1 MKANTLNW
9 TKLSCTVLLAATLA
23 ACGSMQSGSP
33 PSGSKAS
40 AGGGDLA
47 AGGGR
52 AKRPDESKARANRP
66 AAATARAAAR
76 KPAEL
81 VQFFG
86 VKPGMTTVD
95 LIALGG
101 YITEVLSVAVGP
113 KGKVYAQNPPI
124 ALQMRDGMYAKAI
137 TERLANNRLPNV
149 VRVDGDLPAS
159 SQIPPGSV
167 DVAITAMNYHD
178 VRNMNPEL
186 GVGFLKAVY
195 TMLKPG
201 GVFGVTD
208 HVGND
213 GANNAQLHRIPKHFL
228 VEDAKAAGF
237 VVEAESDMLAHPA
250 DDHTKVVF
258 DPTLRGKTDQFVVRL
273 RKPK

>member
-1 MKANTLNW
+1 MQANTVHRLI
-9 TKLSCTVLLAATLA
+9 VLALAATLS
-23 ACGSMQSGSP
+23 ACASMKSESPAPASKSSGS
-33 PSGSKAS
+33 SGGLAAALAS
-40 AGGGDLA
+40 AD
-47 AGGGR
+47 
-52 AKRPDESKARANRP
+52 RPAEDKARDAD
-66 AAATARAAAR
+66 R

-81 VQFFG
+81 MQFFG

-101 YITEVLSVAVGP
+101 YVTEVLSVAVGP
-113 KGKVYAQNPPI
+113 NGKVYAQNPPI
-124 ALQMRDGMYAKAI
+124 ALQLRDGMYAKQI
-137 TERLANNRLPNV
+137 TDRLAGNRLPNV
-149 VRVDGDLPAS
+149 VRVDADLPAS
-159 SQIPPGSV
+159 SQIAPGSV

-178 VRNMNPEL
+178 VRNRNPDD
-186 GVGFLKAVY
+186 GVGILKAIY

-201 GVFGVTD
+201 GVLGVTD

-213 GANNAQLHRIPKHFL
+213 GANNTQLHRIPKHFL
-228 VEDAKAAGF
+228 LEDAKAAGF
-237 VVEAESDMLAHPA
+237 TVDGESDVLAHAA

>member
-1 MKANTLNW
+1 MKA
-9 TKLSCTVLLAATLA
+9 KTVQRLIILALAASLTACASMKSDSPAPATKGLEVGNALTA
-23 ACGSMQSGSP
+23 AL
-33 PSGSKAS
+33 AS
-40 AGGGDLA
+40 AD
-47 AGGGR
+47 
-52 AKRPDESKARANRP
+52 RPPEDKARDAD
-66 AAATARAAAR
+66 R

-81 VQFFG
+81 MEFFG

-95 LIALGG
+95 IIALGG
-101 YITEVLSVAVGP
+101 YVTEVLSVAVGP

-124 ALQMRDGMYAKAI
+124 ALQLRDGMYAKQI
-137 TERLANNRLPNV
+137 TERLAANRLKNV
-149 VRVDGDLPAS
+149 VRVDADLPAS

-178 VRNMNPEL
+178 VRNRNPDD
-186 GVGFLKAVY
+186 GVAFLKAIN

-201 GVFGVTD
+201 GVLGVTD

-228 VEDAKAAGF
+228 LDDAKAAGF
-237 VVEAESDMLAHPA
+237 VVDGESDILAHAA
-250 DDHTKVVF
+250 DDHTKMVF

>member
-1 MKANTLNW
+1 MKANAVNGL
-9 TKLSCTVLLAATLA
+9 KLLCTIALAATVA
-23 ACGSMQSGSP
+23 ACGSMESGGTMQSGSSSSAP
-33 PSGSKAS
+33 KAS
-40 AGGGDLA
+40 AHGGGDLA
-47 AGGGR
+47 A
-52 AKRPDESKARANRP
+52 ALAAANRP
-66 AAATARAAAR
+66 AEDKARDADR

-101 YITEVLSVAVGP
+101 YVTEVLSVAVGP
-113 KGKVYAQNPPI
+113 KGKVYAQNPPV
-124 ALQMRDGMYAKAI
+124 ALQLRDGMYAKAI

-149 VRVDGDLPAS
+149 VRVDGDLPAA

-167 DVAITAMNYHD
+167 DVAITEMNYHD
-178 VRNMNPEL
+178 IRNQNPEF
-186 GVGFLKAVY
+186 GVGALKAVY

-201 GVFGVTD
+201 GVLGVTD

-228 VEDAKAAGF
+228 IEDAKAAGF
-237 VVEAESDMLAHPA
+237 TIDGESSVLAHAA
-250 DDHTKVVF
+250 DDHTKLVF
-258 DPTLRGKTDQFVVRL
+258 DPTLRGKTDQFAVRL

>member
-1 MKANTLNW
+1 MKARTLHR
-9 TKLSCTVLLAATLA
+9 LFIVVVAATLTACASMKSETPA
-23 ACGSMQSGSP
+23 AT
-33 PSGSKAS
+33 S
-40 AGGGDLA
+40 AGGGLA
-47 AGGGR
+47 A
-52 AKRPDESKARANRP
+52 ALASAERPAEDKARDAD
-66 AAATARAAAR
+66 R

-95 LIALGG
+95 IIALGG

-113 KGKVYAQNPPI
+113 KGKGYAHNPPI
-124 ALQMRDGMYAKAI
+124 ALQLRDGMYAKAI
-137 TERLANNRLPNV
+137 TDRLANNRLPNV

-178 VRNMNPEL
+178 VRNQSPEL
-186 GVGFLKAVY
+186 ALGFMKAVF
-195 TMLKPG
+195 TMLEPG

-213 GANNAQLHRIPKHFL
+213 GGDNAKLHRIPKHFL
-228 VEDAKAAGF
+228 IEDAKAAGF
-237 VVEAESDMLAHPA
+237 VVEQESDMLAHPA

>member
-1 MKANTLNW
+1 
-9 TKLSCTVLLAATLA
+9 
-23 ACGSMQSGSP
+23 
-33 PSGSKAS
+33 
-40 AGGGDLA
+40 
-47 AGGGR
+47 
-52 AKRPDESKARANRP
+52 
-66 AAATARAAAR
+66 
-76 KPAEL
+76 

-95 LIALGG
+95 IIALGG
-101 YITEVLSVAVGP
+101 YVTEVLSVAVGP
-113 KGKVYAQNPPI
+113 KGKVYAQNPPV
-124 ALQMRDGMYAKAI
+124 ALQLRDGMYAKQI
-137 TERLANNRLPNV
+137 TERLAGDRLKNV
-149 VRVDGDLPAS
+149 VRVDADLPAS
-159 SQIPPGSV
+159 AQIPPGSV

-178 VRNMNPEL
+178 VRNRNPDD
-186 GVGFLKAVY
+186 GVKFLQAIY

-201 GVFGVTD
+201 GVLGVTD

-228 VEDAKAAGF
+228 LEDAKAAGF
-237 VVEAESDMLAHPA
+237 VVDGESEVLAHSA

>member
-1 MKANTLNW
+1 MKANTFVW
-9 TKLSCTVLLAATLA
+9 SKLLGTVVLAATLA
-23 ACGSMQSGSP
+23 ACGSMQSSSS
-33 PSGSKAS
+33 SGAKAS
-40 AGGGDLA
+40 AGGGDLSA
-47 AGGGR
+47 ALASANR
-52 AKRPDESKARANRP
+52 TAEDKARDAD
-66 AAATARAAAR
+66 R

-81 VQFFG
+81 MQFFG

-95 LIALGG
+95 IIALGG

-113 KGKVYAQNPPI
+113 KGKVYAQNPPV
-124 ALQMRDGMYAKAI
+124 ALQLRDGMYAKAI

-159 SQIPPGSV
+159 SQIPLGGV

-178 VRNMNPEL
+178 VRNQSPEL

-208 HVGND
+208 HAGND
-213 GANNAQLHRIPKHFL
+213 GANNTQLHRIPKHIL
-228 VEDAKAAGF
+228 IEDAKAAGF
-237 VVEAESDMLAHPA
+237 VVEAESDMLAHAA

-258 DPTLRGKTDQFVVRL
+258 DPTLRGKTDQFAVRL
-273 RKPK
+273 RKAK

>member
-1 MKANTLNW
+1 MKANML
-9 TKLSCTVLLAATLA
+9 KCLFTVVLAATLA
-23 ACGSMQSGSP
+23 ACSSTQSSGSSSSAASAP
-33 PSGSKAS
+33 KAS
-40 AGGGDLA
+40 TGGGNLA
-47 AGGGR
+47 A
-52 AKRPDESKARANRP
+52 ALASANRP
-66 AAATARAAAR
+66 AEDKARDADR

-81 VQFFG
+81 MQFFG
-86 VKPGMTTVD
+86 VKPGMTTLD
-95 LIALGG
+95 IIALGG
-101 YITEVLSVAVGP
+101 YVTEVLSVAVGP
-113 KGKVYAQNPPI
+113 NGKVYAQNPPV
-124 ALQMRDGMYAKAI
+124 ALQLRDGMYAKAI

-178 VRNMNPEL
+178 VRNMNPAN
-186 GVGFLKAVY
+186 GPAFLKGVY
-195 TMLKPG
+195 SMLKPG

-213 GANNAQLHRIPKHFL
+213 GADNAALHRIPKHFL
-228 VEDAKAAGF
+228 IEDAKAAGF
-237 VVEAESDMLAHPA
+237 VVEAESDMLAHSA
-250 DDHTKVVF
+250 DDHTKNVF

>member
-1 MKANTLNW
+1 MTANTLAEG
-9 TKLSCTVLLAATLA
+9 CYVTVVLTATLA
-23 ACGSMQSGSP
+23 ACSSMQSTTSSSTEP
-33 PSGSKAS
+33 KAS
-40 AGGGDLA
+40 AAGGNLA
-47 AGGGR
+47 A
-52 AKRPDESKARANRP
+52 ALASADRPAEDKARDAD
-66 AAATARAAAR
+66 R

-81 VQFFG
+81 MQFFG

-95 LIALGG
+95 IIALGG
-101 YITEVLSVAVGP
+101 YVTEALSVAVGP

-124 ALQMRDGMYAKAI
+124 ALQLRDGMYAKAI
-137 TERLANNRLPNV
+137 TDRLANNRLPNV

-159 SQIPPGSV
+159 SQIPLGSV

-178 VRNMNPEL
+178 VRNQNAEL
-186 GVGFLKAVY
+186 AVGFLKAVY
-195 TMLKPG
+195 AMLKPG
-201 GVFGVTD
+201 GVLGVTD

-213 GANNAQLHRIPKHFL
+213 GADNTQLHRMPKHFL
-228 VEDAKAAGF
+228 IEDAKAAGF
-237 VVEAESDMLAHPA
+237 VVEAESDMLAHAA

>member
-1 MKANTLNW
+1 MKANTVHRLII
-9 TKLSCTVLLAATLA
+9 LALAASLT
-23 ACGSMQSGSP
+23 ACGSMKSESP
-33 PSGSKAS
+33 AQASKS
-40 AGGGDLA
+40 TGGGDLPA
-47 AGGGR
+47 AL
-52 AKRPDESKARANRP
+52 ASANRP
-66 AAATARAAAR
+66 AEDKARDADR

-81 VQFFG
+81 MQFFG

-95 LIALGG
+95 IIALGG
-101 YITEVLSVAVGP
+101 YVTEVLSVAVGP

-124 ALQMRDGMYAKAI
+124 ALQLREGMYAKQI
-137 TERLANNRLPNV
+137 TERLANDRLKNV
-149 VRVDGDLPAS
+149 VRVDADLPAS
-159 SQIPPGSV
+159 AQIPPGSV

-178 VRNMNPEL
+178 VRNRNPAD
-186 GVGFLKAVY
+186 GVAFLKAIY

-201 GVFGVTD
+201 GVLGVTD

-228 VEDAKAAGF
+228 LEDAKEAGF
-237 VVEAESDMLAHPA
+237 VVDGESDMLAHAA
-250 DDHTKVVF
+250 DDHTRMVF

>member
-1 MKANTLNW
+1 MKA
-9 TKLSCTVLLAATLA
+9 KTVQRLIILALAASLTACASMKSDSPAPATKGLEVGNALTA
-23 ACGSMQSGSP
+23 AL
-33 PSGSKAS
+33 AS
-40 AGGGDLA
+40 AD
-47 AGGGR
+47 
-52 AKRPDESKARANRP
+52 RPAEDKARDAD
-66 AAATARAAAR
+66 R

-81 VQFFG
+81 MEFFG

-95 LIALGG
+95 IIALGG
-101 YITEVLSVAVGP
+101 YVTEVLSVAVGP

-124 ALQMRDGMYAKAI
+124 ALQLRDGMYAKQI
-137 TERLANNRLPNV
+137 TERLAANRLKNV
-149 VRVDGDLPAS
+149 VRVDADLPAS

-178 VRNMNPEL
+178 VRNRNPDD
-186 GVGFLKAVY
+186 GVAFLKAIN

-201 GVFGVTD
+201 GVLGVTD

-228 VEDAKAAGF
+228 LDDAKAAGF
-237 VVEAESDMLAHPA
+237 VVDGESDILAHAA
-250 DDHTKVVF
+250 DDHTKMVF

>member
-1 MKANTLNW
+1 MTANAFNGL
-9 TKLSCTVLLAATLA
+9 KLLCTVVLAATLA
-23 ACGSMQSGSP
+23 ACGSMQSGSMQ
-33 PSGSKAS
+33 SGSSSTESKAS
-40 AGGGDLA
+40 AGGGNLA
-47 AGGGR
+47 A
-52 AKRPDESKARANRP
+52 ALASANRP
-66 AAATARAAAR
+66 AEDKARDADR

-81 VQFFG
+81 LQFFG
-86 VKPGMTTVD
+86 VKPGTTTVD
-95 LIALGG
+95 IIALGG
-101 YITEVLSVAVGP
+101 YVTEALSVAVGP
-113 KGKVYAQNPPI
+113 KGKVYAQNPPV
-124 ALQMRDGMYAKAI
+124 ALQLREGMYAKAL

-159 SQIPPGSV
+159 SQIPLGSV

-178 VRNMNPEL
+178 VRNMDASN
-186 GVGFLKAVY
+186 GVPFLKAVY

-228 VEDAKAAGF
+228 IEDAKAAGF
-237 VVEAESDMLAHPA
+237 VVEAESDMLAHAA